1 MNGSSRFGSAEGFCS
16 RDFETER
23 LFHVEHRYS
32 EAHRQRFLWYILA
45 NMGRIIAI
53 SNQKGGVGKTTTAIN
68 LGASLAAAEMR
79 TLLVDLDSQA
89 NATSGLG
96 VRKDSFE
103 RSTYH
108 SMILGEPLKSI
119 LLPTELE
126 SLFLAPASREL
137 VGVTVELAQEEGRD
151 RHLREL
157 LGAVARDYDFVL
169 IDCPPSLDILTVNA
183 LVAADSILIP
193 IQCEYFALEGVSELV
208 ETIRQ
213 IRRHR
218 NPDLEIEGVLVT
230 MFDERTNLAQQV
242 HADLKSFFGSR
253 LFSTRI
259 PRNVRL
265 GEAPS
270 HGRPILLYDIKSKG
284 AESYIRLAKE
294 VINARA
300 EKGFRPRVERAARH
314 TRS

>member
-1 MNGSSRFGSAEGFCS
+1 
-16 RDFETER
+16 
-23 LFHVEHRYS
+23 
-32 EAHRQRFLWYILA
+32 
-45 NMGRIIAI
+45 MGRIIAI

-79 TLLVDLDSQA
+79 TLLVDLDPQA

-96 VRKDSFE
+96 VRKDSFG

-108 SMILGEPLKSI
+108 SVVFGEPLESI
-119 LLPTELE
+119 LLPTEME

-137 VGVTVELAQEEGRD
+137 VGVTVELAQVEGRD
-151 RHLREL
+151 RRLRNL
-157 LGAVARDYDFVL
+157 LGEVARDYDFVL
-169 IDCPPSLDILTVNA
+169 IDCPPSLDILAVNA

-193 IQCEYFALEGVSELV
+193 IQCEYFALEGISELV

-213 IRRHR
+213 IRRQR

-242 HADLKSFFGSR
+242 HADLKSFFGSQ
-253 LFSTRI
+253 LFSTII
-259 PRNVRL
+259 PRNIRL

-300 EKGFRPRVERAARH
+300 EKGFRPGAERAARH

>member
-1 MNGSSRFGSAEGFCS
+1 MA
-16 RDFETER
+16 
-23 LFHVEHRYS
+23 
-32 EAHRQRFLWYILA
+32 
-45 NMGRIIAI
+45 RIIAI

-79 TLLVDLDSQA
+79 TLLVDLDPQA
-89 NATSGLG
+89 NSTSGLG
-96 VRKDSFE
+96 VSKGSFE

-108 SMILGEPLKSI
+108 SMVFGEPLGSI

-126 SLFLAPASREL
+126 SLALAPASREL
-137 VGVTVELAQEEGRD
+137 VGVTMELAQEEGRD
-151 RHLREL
+151 RHLCEL
-157 LGAVARDYDFVL
+157 LDPIADDYDFIV

-193 IQCEYFALEGVSELV
+193 IQCEYFALEGISELV

-213 IRRHR
+213 IRRQR
-218 NPDLEIEGVLVT
+218 NPELEIEGVLIT
-230 MFDERTNLAQQV
+230 MFDERTNLTQQV
-242 HADLKSFFGSR
+242 HADLKSFFGSK
-253 LFSTRI
+253 LFSTKI

-284 AESYIRLAKE
+284 AVSYIRLAKE
-294 VINARA
+294 VINART
-300 EKGFRPRVERAARH
+300 EKGFRTRAERAARY
-314 TRS
+314 T